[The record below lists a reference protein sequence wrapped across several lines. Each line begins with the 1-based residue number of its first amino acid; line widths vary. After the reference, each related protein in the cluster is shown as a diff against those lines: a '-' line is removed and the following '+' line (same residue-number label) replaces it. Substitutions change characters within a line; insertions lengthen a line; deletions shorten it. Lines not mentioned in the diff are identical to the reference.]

1 MERAWRS
8 VSRGCLQEYRKNVTD
23 APGTED
29 ATIALQ
35 FLFWKNSLQHLNP
48 FVQIEVI
55 KVPLNHSETIFN
67 NYLVEPNLK
76 AVCNAID
83 HSKFDWAKIGFFDGE
98 EELVSMT
105 KQLKRKGSF
114 VDHRYIYKA
123 DGVVRLQEAHDIEI
137 CVVEVSGEYLKQETK
152 KIYFDHHKANYGC
165 LAMLKTIA
173 DQYKYAS
180 VDVFEQLKIYF
191 VHAAD
196 NKIKLW
202 SLSYQDECKLE
213 ETLDTIKKIQSS
225 HKDNRKKSRYNSEE
239 TPKLLSEIINPS
251 IIKLTGNDHKKGMAD
266 LGPFDSPEHD

>member
-1 MERAWRS
+1 
-8 VSRGCLQEYRKNVTD
+8 
-23 APGTED
+23 
-29 ATIALQ
+29 
-35 FLFWKNSLQHLNP
+35 
-48 FVQIEVI
+48 
-55 KVPLNHSETIFN
+55 
-67 NYLVEPNLK
+67 
-76 AVCNAID
+76 
-83 HSKFDWAKIGFFDGE
+83 
-98 EELVSMT
+98 MT

-114 VDHRYIYKA
+114 VNHRFIYKA

-137 CVVEVSGEYLKQETK
+137 CVVEVSGEYLNQETR

-202 SLSYQDECKLE
+202 SLSYQDEVFHFWREGVLNIEPKFEDKEMYQQDAINYYWTFKCKLE
-213 ETLDTIKKIQSS
+213 ETLDTIKKLQIS
-225 HKDNRKKSRYNSEE
+225 HKDNRKKSRYNSGE

-251 IIKLTGNDHKKGMAD
+251 IIKLTENEHKKGMAD
-266 LGPFDSPEHD
+266 LGPFDSPEHN